1 MTDWEIRD
9 MIATR
14 PTEAFAY
21 IKHLQKELERT
32 KAEERIADVMCN
44 ISTGNPISPEDVKA
58 AIDRVIAIENM
69 PIPDYCDG

>member
-21 IKHLQKELERT
+21 IKQLQRELESV
-32 KAEERIADVMCN
+32 KAETKIINTLAEVPAI
-44 ISTGNPISPEDVKA
+44 NPVTPTEMKL